1 MLFSAPTVWLVMLES
16 NLGCRN
22 LWLRQSTDTGIEGE
36 SQETDSKCGV
46 SVKEVGTHRYTHTNA
61 QTKKTNYASCIR
73 HQSRSSSSSST
84 WTEPPS
90 LSAVR
95 CDPRVSLLVTGVG

>member
-1 MLFSAPTVWLVMLES
+1 MYQDVEDCCCSALQLYGSSCWES

-61 QTKKTNYASCIR
+61 QTKKDQLCFM
-73 HQSRSSSSSST
+73 H
-84 WTEPPS
+84 
-90 LSAVR
+90 
-95 CDPRVSLLVTGVG
+95 